1 MVRWNSNGY
10 KAPGKDDGTPT
21 WDGNPLTWDS
31 YKRQVKWYVSGTK
44 LDARRFVVGRLVPKL
59 TGSAAQLVRRWNPDD
74 FDREDGVKLY
84 IDKLQA
90 SPLPRQPLQ
99 DAVVAFDKFFD
110 LKRDPGEAMQKYLV
124 REEEMYS
131 VFSDAVNRLR
141 VQEVERRARERE
153 RLRAAGNSEE
163 VIDWDVDEVIDEDRD
178 ETEWFLRFVR
188 GWRLLTKANITNEQR
203 AMVIGDANGDL
214 SYPTMARILRAG
226 WDTTALSGSKYQN
239 LHFQSAN
246 YADDPEH
253 HANYDQEDWSE
264 MWDENDALYYEDDWT
279 EEQENP
285 EYHDDEGYDVN
296 ALDDEDVKLTE
307 QLTEA
312 QALAMEANRTLA
324 QARAAVAEHRR
335 DRGFGK
341 NTGKGDHKKGKGKGN
356 NYKGSYLLAKGGKSK
371 NGKGKG
377 TRSGCAICGSAK
389 HWWRQCPDAAAPGDC
404 KGGGKGQTLGALEI
418 DEDDNEIPTET
429 LAAARVS
436 TPETKKPTGVTPEAG
451 VGMVDTGASAVAGA
465 KQEAQAFC

>member
-44 LDARRFVVGRLVPKL
+44 LEARRFVVGRLVPKL

-74 FDREDGVKLY
+74 FDREDGVRLY
-84 IDKLQA
+84 LAKLQA

-141 VQEVERRARERE
+141 VQEVGRRGRERE
-153 RLRAAGNSEE
+153 RLRAAGSSEE
-163 VIDWDVDEVIDEDRD
+163 VIEWDVDEVLDEDRD

-203 AMVIGDANGDL
+203 AMVIGDANGDH

-226 WDTTALSGSKYQN
+226 WDTTALSSSKYQAG
-239 LHFQSAN
+239 FQFVN
-246 YADDPEH
+246 YADDSEH
-253 HANYDQEDWSE
+253 HANYDQEDWSVVCKQQS
-264 MWDENDALYYEDDWT
+264 NLYYS
-279 EEQENP
+279 Q
-285 EYHDDEGYDVN
+285 
-296 ALDDEDVKLTE
+296 
-307 QLTEA
+307 TEA
-312 QALAMEANRTLA
+312 EG
-324 QARAAVAEHRR
+324 E
-335 DRGFGK
+335 
-341 NTGKGDHKKGKGKGN
+341 
-356 NYKGSYLLAKGGKSK
+356 
-371 NGKGKG
+371 
-377 TRSGCAICGSAK
+377 
-389 HWWRQCPDAAAPGDC
+389 
-404 KGGGKGQTLGALEI
+404 
-418 DEDDNEIPTET
+418 
-429 LAAARVS
+429 
-436 TPETKKPTGVTPEAG
+436 
-451 VGMVDTGASAVAGA
+451 
-465 KQEAQAFC
+465 